1 VKAFPSRDL
10 GDPWRGRTPGE
21 ERLRREGNTERS
33 RNGLA
38 GGANP
43 WRRLTGKGTWTRSL
57 LCSSGLEPGG
67 NVKRGAGVGRRNG
80 FLRGETSEGKT
91 PRAQRYETRPRR
103 IRGEQSAER
112 LRKPESA
119 AQPGK
124 VSPV

>member
-1 VKAFPSRDL
+1 VKAFSSRVV
-10 GDPWRGRTPGE
+10 GDPWRGRNPGE
-21 ERLRREGNTERS
+21 DRLRRKGNTERS

-67 NVKRGAGVGRRNG
+67 NVKRGAGVGRRHG

-91 PRAQRYETRPRR
+91 PWAL
-103 IRGEQSAER
+103 A
-112 LRKPESA
+112 
-119 AQPGK
+119 
-124 VSPV
+124 V